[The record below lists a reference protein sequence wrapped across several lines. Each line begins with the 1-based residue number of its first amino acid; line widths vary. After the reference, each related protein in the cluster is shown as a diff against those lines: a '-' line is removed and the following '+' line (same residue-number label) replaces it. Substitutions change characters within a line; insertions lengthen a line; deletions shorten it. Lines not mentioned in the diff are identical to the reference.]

1 MEFPDGFFPLYILTV
16 WPRVEFSK
24 SNLNF
29 TRGTI
34 VGRGHWQARASI
46 EKGTAAAP
54 ASGGRRCWSLFFC
67 AYYKN
72 THYKYITVKKANGAK
87 KGGFGFQIVRIYCEI
102 WQFFVTAIYLDT
114 ARVEHLIILFFYGL
128 GDSTHENYLK
138 LLLSNDFKNYQ
149 KPSMTIKTIN
159 TIKLFKNYVNYWII
173 LYFVDLPIIWS
184 IGVL

>member
-1 MEFPDGFFPLYILTV
+1 MQVFVVSENHSYKTHTLIIWSLNVHSRPMVFWFSMVLKKSWSTTRILDVLEFNRNAFSMENSLMVFSPYIDSLT
-16 WPRVEFSK
+16 RVEFSK

-102 WQFFVTAIYLDT
+102 WQFFVAI
-114 ARVEHLIILFFYGL
+114 
-128 GDSTHENYLK
+128 
-138 LLLSNDFKNYQ
+138 LS
-149 KPSMTIKTIN
+149 
-159 TIKLFKNYVNYWII
+159 L
-173 LYFVDLPIIWS
+173 
-184 IGVL
+184 

>member
-1 MEFPDGFFPLYILTV
+1 MVFNGLKKSWSTTRILDVLEFNRNAFSMENSLMVFSPYIDSLT
-16 WPRVEFSK
+16 RVEFSK

-102 WQFFVTAIYLDT
+102 WQFFVAI
-114 ARVEHLIILFFYGL
+114 
-128 GDSTHENYLK
+128 
-138 LLLSNDFKNYQ
+138 LS
-149 KPSMTIKTIN
+149 
-159 TIKLFKNYVNYWII
+159 L
-173 LYFVDLPIIWS
+173 
-184 IGVL
+184 

>member
-1 MEFPDGFFPLYILTV
+1 MEFPDGFFSLHILTV

-29 TRGTI
+29 TRGTL

-46 EKGTAAAP
+46 EKAT

-72 THYKYITVKKANGAK
+72 THYKYITVKKAEWSEK
-87 KGGFGFQIVRIYCEI
+87 RGGWISNSANLLWNMTVFCYR
-102 WQFFVTAIYLDT
+102 TIYLDT

-138 LLLSNDFKNYQ
+138 LLVSNNFEFFYHWRPLKTTLMYKTSSKSIEEHQRTLKN
-149 KPSMTIKTIN
+149 IE
-159 TIKLFKNYVNYWII
+159 
-173 LYFVDLPIIWS
+173 
-184 IGVL
+184 